1 MIAYRVK
8 TVGESPVFWPD
19 HIGRW
24 WYIYDTGRL
33 CLIQVDCWY
42 MFMSGDQRRWV
53 GRRYRF
59 GHDCPRK
66 ISSGLVIRTI

>member
-8 TVGESPVFWPD
+8 TVRESPVFWPE

-33 CLIQVDCWY
+33 GLIQLDC
-42 MFMSGDQRRWV
+42 
-53 GRRYRF
+53 
-59 GHDCPRK
+59 
-66 ISSGLVIRTI
+66 L